1 MSKYPK
7 INDKDFYKKIN
18 ILFSKFKIKNKRLT
32 LNDIC
37 YPPKY
42 KLQLP
47 QQFVSNFMNPK
58 TPYKSLL
65 LFHQI
70 GAGKTCAAISIAEE
84 FKQKMNIL
92 IVTPASLMGN
102 FYKEVR
108 SLCTEDEYIKDSDR
122 NLLDNLKPSSRMYKD
137 LIKKIDK
144 KINKYY
150 TIFSYNKFVE
160 KINKK
165 KINLDN
171 TLLIIDEVQNIVS
184 ENGTF
189 YKTIYNFIKN
199 KSSNNLR
206 IVLLSGTPI
215 FDRPSEIGLTLNL
228 LNLNKEFPI
237 GNKFNEIFLDN
248 KRLDNGEIFYKP
260 KNLTKFK
267 KMSKGLISYYIGAP
281 PVSFPSK
288 EIFIVNCKM
297 SDYQYKSY
305 KTVATDEGPFRTGDI
320 LKLPNNFFIGSR
332 IISNIAF
339 PKKEINKEG
348 YDKLMKNDLMMSNL
362 KMYSIKFYKI
372 LKKIK
377 KATGP
382 VFVYSNFKEYGGLK
396 SFIKVLEHHKF
407 KNYKK
412 HGEGFKRFAI
422 WSGDEKHDFKEELK
436 AVYNKKQN
444 KNGELIKII
453 LGSPAIKEGV
463 SLLRVTEVHIMEPYW
478 NFSRLNQ
485 VIGRA
490 VRFCSHKD
498 LIKSKRHVDIYIY
511 IATHPEEEMTID
523 KYILNMAYK
532 KNEIISKFE
541 MALKESAIDCNL
553 NYYGNVN
560 KNHVIKCDK

>member
-1 MSKYPK
+1 M
-7 INDKDFYKKIN
+7 
-18 ILFSKFKIKNKRLT
+18 
-32 LNDIC
+32 
-37 YPPKY
+37 
-42 KLQLP
+42 
-47 QQFVSNFMNPK
+47 V
-58 TPYKSLL
+58 
-65 LFHQI
+65 
-70 GAGKTCAAISIAEE
+70 
-84 FKQKMNIL
+84 
-92 IVTPASLMGN
+92 
-102 FYKEVR
+102 
-108 SLCTEDEYIKDSDR
+108 
-122 NLLDNLKPSSRMYKD
+122 
-137 LIKKIDK
+137 
-144 KINKYY
+144 
-150 TIFSYNKFVE
+150 
-160 KINKK
+160 
-165 KINLDN
+165 
-171 TLLIIDEVQNIVS
+171 IDEVQNIVS

-199 KSSNNLR
+199 KSYNNLR

-281 PVSFPSK
+281 PVSFRSK

-382 VFVYSNFKEYGGLK
+382 VFVDSNF
-396 SFIKVLEHHKF
+396 
-407 KNYKK
+407 
-412 HGEGFKRFAI
+412 
-422 WSGDEKHDFKEELK
+422 
-436 AVYNKKQN
+436 
-444 KNGELIKII
+444 
-453 LGSPAIKEGV
+453 
-463 SLLRVTEVHIMEPYW
+463 
-478 NFSRLNQ
+478 
-485 VIGRA
+485 
-490 VRFCSHKD
+490 
-498 LIKSKRHVDIYIY
+498 
-511 IATHPEEEMTID
+511 
-523 KYILNMAYK
+523 
-532 KNEIISKFE
+532 
-541 MALKESAIDCNL
+541 
-553 NYYGNVN
+553 
-560 KNHVIKCDK
+560 